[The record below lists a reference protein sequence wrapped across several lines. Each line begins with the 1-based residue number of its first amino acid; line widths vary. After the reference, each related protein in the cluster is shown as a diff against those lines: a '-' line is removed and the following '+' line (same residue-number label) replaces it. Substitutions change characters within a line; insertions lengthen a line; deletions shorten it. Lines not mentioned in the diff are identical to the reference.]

1 LLLPPPI
8 RNIQSFTTTPAIHS
22 QLISLLS
29 PSSSPLYPSP
39 LVFYFSPPLL
49 SPFHPVLSCSPPLPH
64 SAPSVTSSP
73 PILSASFPLLP
84 SPPLPLLSFV
94 SRLKL
99 PSSSLSSPFPPHHEN
114 WPILSP
120 HHQTQRLVPPFFVPP
135 YLSPISFQ
143 IVEIEDDGSIRKTT
157 IGPDLAAGQL
167 FHHIIKPNVWFGA
180 FPTLDFDAALKRTA
194 RDAGAADT
202 QYSLVGCTVAPAFEF
217 ADFELANRADLVA
230 KFPHLA
236 DIISIL
242 TSP

>member
-1 LLLPPPI
+1 MSAKLLPVGEVVTRLNLQPHPEGGFYAETFRDTRVQLSLENLPPGEGFKVGRPVSTCI
-8 RNIQSFTTTPAIHS
+8 YF
-22 QLISLLS
+22 LLPTGS
-29 PSSSPLYPSP
+29 VSHLHRMPSSEIFHHYAGDPL
-39 LVFYFSPPLL
+39 
-49 SPFHPVLSCSPPLPH
+49 
-64 SAPSVTSSP
+64 T
-73 PILSASFPLLP
+73 
-84 SPPLPLLSFV
+84 
-94 SRLKL
+94 
-99 PSSSLSSPFPPHHEN
+99 
-114 WPILSP
+114 
-120 HHQTQRLVPPFFVPP
+120 
-135 YLSPISFQ
+135 

>member
-1 LLLPPPI
+1 
-8 RNIQSFTTTPAIHS
+8 IHS

-29 PSSSPLYPSP
+29 PSSTPLYPSP

-49 SPFHPVLSCSPPLPH
+49 SPFHPVLSCSPPFPH

-73 PILSASFPLLP
+73 PILSASLPLLP

-114 WPILSP
+114 CP
-120 HHQTQRLVPPFFVPP
+120 VPPFFLPP
-135 YLSPISFQ
+135 YLFPISFQ

-157 IGPDLAAGQL
+157 IGPDLAAGQF

-194 RDAGAADT
+194 RDAGSADT

-242 TSP
+242 TSS